1 MQLCVNSV
9 QDRVFNNGLK
19 FATRKTVRVQLC
31 NQRKQYAEPSIMLDK
46 SPPKVVPEAIFL
58 DDVVY
63 ERTLS

>member
-1 MQLCVNSV
+1 MLVTIKKLPTH
-9 QDRVFNNGLK
+9 F
-19 FATRKTVRVQLC
+19 C